1 MELGQ
6 HYRHYWRRM
15 ELRAEAAGYRAP
27 CLRWYHGDRLNP
39 AERVVFDR
47 VCTAARLLDFG
58 AGDLRLKRK
67 FSEAGFAG
75 RYETLDVS
83 EEFPHDYTD
92 LGQVSGPFGAI
103 LCLEV
108 IEHLPLAA
116 FDGVVGRLCELLEPG
131 GVLVI
136 STPNPL
142 CVVPMW
148 ARDSG
153 HIQQYP
159 LHDLIAAL
167 LARDFAVE
175 PFRVRFVPARPSVPQ
190 RLRLLSQHVLCY
202 LLAVDYADGLLVIG
216 TRK

>member
-15 ELRAEAAGYRAP
+15 EFREQAERYRAP
-27 CLRWYHGDRLNP
+27 CLRWHHSDGLNP
-39 AERVVFDR
+39 TERVVFDR
-47 VCTAARLLDFG
+47 VRAAGRLLDFG

-67 FSEAGFAG
+67 FSAAGFTG

-83 EEFPHDYTD
+83 GEFPHEYAD
-92 LGQVSGPFGAI
+92 LGQVSGLFGAI

-108 IEHLPLAA
+108 LEHLPLTE
-116 FDGVVGRLCELLEPG
+116 FDTVVGRLCELLEPG

-167 LARDFAVE
+167 LARDLAVD
-175 PFRVRFVPARPSVPQ
+175 PFRVRFVPAAPSVSQ
-190 RLRLLSQHVLCY
+190 RLRLLSQRVLCY
-202 LLAVDYADGLLVIG
+202 LLSVDYADGLLVVG
-216 TRK
+216 TKT

>member
-6 HYRHYWRRM
+6 HYRHYWRRLA
-15 ELRAEAAGYRAP
+15 LREQAERYRAP
-27 CLRWYHGDRLNP
+27 CVRWYHSAALNP
-39 AERVVFDR
+39 AERVVFER
-47 VCTAARLLDFG
+47 VRAARRLLDFG
-58 AGDLRLKRK
+58 GGDLRLKRK
-67 FSEAGFAG
+67 FLEAGFTG
-75 RYETLDVS
+75 RYESLDLS
-83 EEFPHDYTD
+83 EEFPHEYTD
-92 LGQVSGPFGAI
+92 LAQVTGPFDAI

-108 IEHLPLAA
+108 LEHLPLAA

-148 ARDSG
+148 ARDAG

-159 LHDLIAAL
+159 LADLIAAL
-167 LARDFAVE
+167 LDRQLAVE
-175 PFRVRFVPARPSVPQ
+175 PFRVRFVPARPTPSQ
-190 RLRLLSQHVLCY
+190 RLRLLTQRVLCY

-216 TRK
+216 TRA